1 MPGRV
6 ITVAN
11 QKGGVGKTTT
21 AVSLG
26 AELAS
31 QMRVLLVDLDPQ
43 ANATSSLG
51 LVDPARERSM
61 YDVLLDQVALT
72 DVIVPTDVPGLDLAP
87 AARSLSGA
95 QVELVDLPER
105 ERRLAYALSELF
117 AAEGAPSPSPEGEKG
132 GEPAGGEVGGGE
144 AGEPAARPYS
154 DHALTP
160 ALSSSLTPA
169 LSQREREKAYDLVLI
184 DTPPSLGLLTLN
196 ALAAS
201 DYVLVPVQSEYLAL
215 EGLGQL
221 VETLELVRG
230 SLNPRLVLIGI
241 ALTMLDSRTN
251 LSTQVETEVRR
262 HFPAA
267 TFQAT
272 IPRSIRLSEAPS
284 FGRPIKL
291 YDPSSR
297 GASAY
302 AELASE
308 LLVRLEQ
315 SGQAIPAGV
324 RRG

>member
-1 MPGRV
+1 MSGRV
-6 ITVAN
+6 ITIAN

-26 AELAS
+26 AELAAR
-31 QMRVLLVDLDPQ
+31 MRVLLVDLDPQ

-51 LVDPARERSM
+51 LADPSRERSM
-61 YDVLLDQVALT
+61 YDVLLDEVALS
-72 DVIVPTDVPGLDLAP
+72 DVIVQTEVPGLDLAP
-87 AARSLSGA
+87 ADRSLSGA

-105 ERRLAYALSELF
+105 EHRLAYALGELLG
-117 AAEGAPSPSPEGEKG
+117 ERGSPDDTES
-132 GEPAGGEVGGGE
+132 ATT
-144 AGEPAARPYS
+144 
-154 DHALTP
+154 TP
-160 ALSSSLTPA
+160 
-169 LSQREREKAYDLVLI
+169 YDLVLI

-201 DYVLVPVQSEYLAL
+201 DHVLVPVQSEYLAL

-230 SLNPRLVLIGI
+230 SLNARLVLIGI
-241 ALTMLDSRTN
+241 VLTMLDSRTN
-251 LSTQVETEVRR
+251 LSAQVETEVRR

-267 TFQAT
+267 TFQAA
-272 IPRSIRLSEAPS
+272 IPRSVRLSEAPS

-302 AELASE
+302 AELAEE
-308 LLVRLEQ
+308 LLTRLEQ
-315 SGQAIPAGV
+315 VGRAIPAGA